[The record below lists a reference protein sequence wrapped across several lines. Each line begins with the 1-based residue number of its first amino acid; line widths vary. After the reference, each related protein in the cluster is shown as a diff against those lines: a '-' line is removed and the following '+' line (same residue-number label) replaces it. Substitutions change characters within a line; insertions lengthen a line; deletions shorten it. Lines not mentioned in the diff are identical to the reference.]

1 MPRLLLLLPLV
12 TAACAPKVPPMPGP
26 LSVLGRPP
34 SAVVRKQPTPQVRHD
49 SAGEQRIVEA
59 ARHYLRHPTRG
70 FRDDCSGFVM
80 AVLDRAGHPMA
91 GNTASFY
98 AWAQEQGALHRRKR
112 PSPGDLAFFDD
123 TYDRNHNGRND
134 DGLTH
139 IAVVLEVSSDGTILL
154 AHDGTSGGRT
164 TLRMNLAAPDE
175 RLGPDGEVRNDW
187 LRAKRDSDPRGT
199 RYLAGELWTG
209 FATIPED

>member
-1 MPRLLLLLPLV
+1 MSKLLLLLPLLS
-12 TAACAPKVPPMPGP
+12 AACAPKVPPMPGP
-26 LSVLGRPP
+26 LSVMGRPP
-34 SAVVRKQPTPQVRHD
+34 SAVVRKKAPPTPRQER
-49 SAGEQRIVEA
+49 GEQRIVEA
-59 ARHYLRHPTRG
+59 ARHYLDHPTRG

-98 AWAQEQGALHRRKR
+98 AWAEENGALHRHKR

-123 TYDRNHNGRND
+123 TYDRNHNGRLD

-139 IAVVLEVSSDGTILL
+139 IAVVLDVSADGTILL

-164 TLRMNLAAPDE
+164 LLHMNLLTPDE

-187 LRAKRDSDPRGT
+187 LRRKLDSDPRGT

-209 FATIPED
+209 FATVPEG